1 VVVVLLLLVQTIQ
14 LVLVEMVQD
23 IRLQMDLPYIMQVV
37 VAVVLGTDQIL
48 QDQVDKVEEEM
59 EQIFLPQMMVTLVVS
74 ALAVV
79 AVEQVT
85 REVNLVMVD
94 EVHLVL

>member
-37 VAVVLGTDQIL
+37 VAVVLGTEQIP

>member
-14 LVLVEMVQD
+14 LALVEMVQD

-37 VAVVLGTDQIL
+37 VAVVLGTEQIP

>member
-74 ALAVV
+74 ALAVA